1 MRHITKRNQDGDYIY
16 RGHTI
21 VKLDNS
27 WSIFNF
33 FDSISRDNMQ
43 VFRLKD
49 AKEEVGTKLYN
60 N

>member
-1 MRHITKRNQDGDYIY
+1 MKYTTTRNEDGDYIY

-33 FDSISRDNMQ
+33 FDSITRNNMQ

-49 AKEEVGTKLYN
+49 AKEAIDSKL
-60 N
+60 

>member
-1 MRHITKRNQDGDYIY
+1 MKYTTTRNEDGDYIY

-33 FDSISRDNMQ
+33 FDSITRNNMQ
-43 VFRLKD
+43 VFLILL
-49 AKEEVGTKLYN
+49 G
-60 N
+60 